1 MRIEFE
7 RVGGVAGIR
16 LRGSIDTD
24 VLPPEEAK
32 SWQALVEKAQRGH
45 MRQSSRAGGRT
56 RDSFEYWLTVKDG
69 WKESSVRM
77 TDETLPPSATPLI
90 DRLLA
95 LAKKPKPF
103 SE

>member
-32 SWQALVEKAQRGH
+32 SWQALVEKAQLGH

>member
-16 LRGSIDTD
+16 LRESIDTD

-32 SWQALVEKAQRGH
+32 SWQALVEKAQLGH

-56 RDSFEYWLTVKDG
+56 RDSFEYWLTIKDG
-69 WKESSVRM
+69 GKRSSVRM
-77 TDETLPPSATPLI
+77 TDETLPPSASPLI

-95 LAKKPKPF
+95 LAKKPK
-103 SE
+103 SSS

>member
-32 SWQALVEKAQRGH
+32 SWQALVEKAQLGH

-56 RDSFEYWLTVKDG
+56 RDSFEYWLTVKNG
-69 WKESSVRM
+69 GKRSSVRM

-95 LAKKPKPF
+95 LAKKPKP
-103 SE
+103 SS

>member
-32 SWQALVEKAQRGH
+32 SWQALVEKAQLGH

-95 LAKKPKPF
+95 LAKKPKP
-103 SE
+103 SS

>member
-7 RVGGVAGIR
+7 RMGGVAGIR

-32 SWQALVEKAQRGH
+32 SWQALVEKAQLGH

>member
-32 SWQALVEKAQRGH
+32 SWQALVEKAQLGQ

-69 WKESSVRM
+69 GKRSSVRM

>member
-32 SWQALVEKAQRGH
+32 SWQALVEKAQLGH

-77 TDETLPPSATPLI
+77 TDETLPPSPTPLI

>member
-24 VLPPEEAK
+24 TLPPEEAK
-32 SWQALVEKAQRGH
+32 SWQALVEKAQLGRI
-45 MRQSSRAGGRT
+45 RQSSRAGGRT
-56 RDSFEYWLTVKDG
+56 RDSFEYWLTVEEGGKR
-69 WKESSVRM
+69 SSVRM

-95 LAKKPKPF
+95 LAKKPKP
-103 SE
+103 SS

>member
-16 LRGSIDTD
+16 LRRSIDTD

-32 SWQALVEKAQRGH
+32 SWQALVEKAQLGQ
-45 MRQSSRAGGRT
+45 MRQSSRADSRT

-69 WKESSVRM
+69 GKRSSVRM

-90 DRLLA
+90 DRLSA

>member
-32 SWQALVEKAQRGH
+32 SWQALVEKAQLGH

-77 TDETLPPSATPLI
+77 TDETLPPSATRLI